1 MAYSPDNKNMQ
12 HDLEFLQKE
21 NSRLRQELAKIK
33 AEVTFAKYLSEDSL
47 NALNIIGYSA
57 DLNFMPLNCMGAVKE
72 ITGYDKNDFINGQIM
87 FEHLVHPK
95 DLHAFQTTNYRLLN
109 GHEAQTLE
117 YRIISGQG
125 QIVWLNSV
133 AVPVLN
139 ESGQL
144 ISIEVLLFD
153 VTSRKKTE
161 EDLLERQAHL
171 DSILSSVQ
179 DVIWSVT
186 PDTFE
191 LIYVNPAAERVYG
204 YPVEKIYEDA
214 ANGYQLM
221 STAHE
226 LILENFSTLLQ
237 RGWFEVEYS
246 YNHPNGQQRW
256 LNRRA
261 HFAHDAHGFV
271 ARIDGT
277 DTDVTR
283 RKQAEDSLRYI
294 SMHDYLTGL
303 FNRFFFE
310 KEMHAI
316 DNDSLDSVGLIVCDV
331 DGLKTI
337 NDNLG
342 HEAGDHLLM
351 QCSGA
356 LKTCFDHDEIVSRI
370 GGDEFT
376 ILIRNCSAEQLEA
389 YVKKLRH
396 TIVEQNQSAPRYPL
410 SLSIGHALKSSPDIN
425 MREVFRQADNLMYAE
440 KPENRRSFHKLY
452 RTLKL

>member
-1 MAYSPDNKNMQ
+1 MADSHDNKHMQ
-12 HDLEFLQKE
+12 LNLDLLKTE
-21 NSRLRQELAKIK
+21 NTRLRQELAKIE
-33 AEVTFAKYLSEDSL
+33 AEKNYARYPSEDHLKS
-47 NALNIIGYSA
+47 LNIIGYSA
-57 DLNFMPLNCMGAVKE
+57 DENFMLLYFMGAIKE
-72 ITGYDKNDFINGQIM
+72 ITGYEKDSFLNGQII
-87 FEHLVHPK
+87 FINLVHPEDRLALK
-95 DLHAFQTTNYRLLN
+95 AANKRLLDT
-109 GHEAQTLE
+109 HEAQTVE
-117 YRIISGQG
+117 YRIISGEG
-125 QIVWLNSV
+125 QIRWLKNM
-133 AVPVLN
+133 AVLIHD
-139 ESGQL
+139 ESGQV
-144 ISIEVLLFD
+144 SIQGLLLD

-191 LIYVNPAAERVYG
+191 LLYVNPAAEKVYG
-204 YPVEKIYEDA
+204 YPLEKLYADA

-221 STAHE
+221 HTAHE
-226 LILENFSTLLQ
+226 LMLENFSTLLQ
-237 RGWFEVEYS
+237 RGWFEIEYAF
-246 YNHPNGQQRW
+246 NHPNGEKRW

-283 RKQAEDSLRYI
+283 RRQAEDTLRYI

-316 DNDSLDSVGLIVCDV
+316 DSDSLESVGLIVCDV

-351 QCSGA
+351 QCSGV
-356 LKTCFDHDEIVSRI
+356 LKICFDHDEIVSRI

-376 ILIRNCSAEQLEA
+376 ILIRNCSAQQLEA
-389 YVKKLRH
+389 HVIKLRQA
-396 TIVEQNQSAPRYPL
+396 IVELNQSGPRYPL
-410 SLSIGHALKSSPDIN
+410 SLSIGHALKTSPDIN

-440 KPENRRSFHKLY
+440 KPENRLSFHKLY

>member
-1 MAYSPDNKNMQ
+1 MQ
-12 HDLEFLQKE
+12 LHLDFLQEE
-21 NSRLRQELAKIK
+21 NNRLRQELTKMEAGVK
-33 AEVTFAKYLSEDSL
+33 FAKYLTEDHL
-47 NALNIIGYSA
+47 KALNIMGYA
-57 DLNFMPLNCMGAVKE
+57 TDHNFIPLYYMGAVNE
-72 ITGYDKNDFINGQIM
+72 ITGYEYSDFITGQII
-87 FEHLVHPK
+87 FEHLVHPE
-95 DLHAFQTTNYRLLN
+95 DLPVFQTYRQHLLDT
-109 GHEAQTLE
+109 HEAQTLE

-125 QIVWLNSV
+125 QIRWISSM
-133 AVPVLN
+133 AVPIQN
-139 ESGQL
+139 ESGQV
-144 ISIEVLLFD
+144 ITIEGFLLD
-153 VTSRKKTE
+153 VTSRKKIE

-191 LIYVNPAAERVYG
+191 LLYVNPAAEKVYG
-204 YPVEKIYEDA
+204 YPLEKLYEDA

-221 STAHE
+221 HTAHE
-226 LILENFSTLLQ
+226 LMLENFFTLLQ
-237 RGWFEVEYS
+237 RGWFEIEYS
-246 YNHPNGQQRW
+246 FNHPNGEKRW

-283 RKQAEDSLRYI
+283 RRQAEDTLRYI

-316 DNDSLDSVGLIVCDV
+316 DNDSLESVGLIVCDV

-351 QCSGA
+351 QCSGV
-356 LKTCFDHDEIVSRI
+356 LKTCFDHDEIVARI

-376 ILIRNCSAEQLEA
+376 ILIRNCSAEQLET
-389 YVKKLRH
+389 YVQKLRQA
-396 TIVEQNQSAPRYPL
+396 IVEQNQSGSRYPL

-425 MREVFRQADNLMYAE
+425 MREIFRQADNLMYAE
-440 KPENRRSFHKLY
+440 KPENRRCFHKLY